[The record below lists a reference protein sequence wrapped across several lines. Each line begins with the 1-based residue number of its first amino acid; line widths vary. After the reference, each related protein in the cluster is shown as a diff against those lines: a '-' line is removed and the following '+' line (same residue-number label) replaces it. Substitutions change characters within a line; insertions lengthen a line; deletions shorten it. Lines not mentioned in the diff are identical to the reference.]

1 MEEEVKMKT
10 PESKKPKEKTPK
22 VKAEKPAKKSKY
34 PEGYIG
40 RPKPMK
46 MKKFEFHKPTLKHYI
61 GFGILAV
68 IIALLVWLVIA
79 LVNVGKL
86 SDVFIKAYEFD
97 TDTAEDTYIL
107 ENDKLLMEFDVGT
120 TQFSITQKDTGHVW
134 YSNPQDLNSDPIA
147 LQKEKNNMM
156 STLLVK
162 YSTENGV
169 NNIYDSYTYSIKRNF
184 FETEQKG
191 NEITVKYT
199 VSQMER
205 EFKYPLA
212 IYESEMDEYL
222 EQMSSADQNVITRR
236 CYRLVDIDKLKA
248 SDNEAELLRKYPDLN
263 EDNLYLIFDPL
274 NGYLKEQCEDIF
286 TKIGYTD
293 EDYMRHRE
301 LYKEKNEK
309 VEPAFNIT
317 VHYRLEGDSF
327 IVEIPYDDI
336 LYKRAYPIVQLSV
349 LPYFG
354 AAGTEDEGFLF
365 VPEGGGSLIDFNN
378 GKTRQNGYYADVYG
392 WDYASDRSA
401 VIKETRVAYPVF
413 GEALGDSSFISIIEN
428 GAEYAG
434 ITAEISGKLASYNY
448 VRADYKMIHGEQFE
462 VSTRNTSA
470 QYSYEPNLPQ
480 GEKIKQVYKFVNSPS
495 YVDMAI
501 AYRNYLFPN
510 QKKTD
515 NKTMP
520 IAIEIVG
527 AVDKV
532 QQVAGLPKTMPY
544 KLTSYSDAAQII
556 NTIDSDLG
564 IKNSSIKLSGFFNG
578 GIKQKMLKNFN
589 WINGLGG
596 ASGLNKMM
604 KSVADSSATL
614 YLDGTMQFA
623 YKTSST
629 AGFNRYRDPARF
641 ASDEVC
647 KLQEYSPVWYG
658 KLDSVDSYFLLRPSN
673 IARASDVFIKNA
685 EKYGFAGI
693 SYRDNGYQLSADY
706 NDNRLVS
713 RAKAREMQQE
723 KMQIAKDDGLGIMIN
738 AGNDYAL
745 KYADFIT
752 NMTLHG
758 NSYAIL
764 DRKIPFYQIAL
775 HGYKNYA
782 GSAVNLGYEID
793 QIILESAETGAALYF
808 VFMEEPERILQ
819 ETNYTEYYAAC
830 FDSWKTQLKEIYS
843 RYDSELRPIAN
854 SLVSGHEYLDDSVT
868 CTTFDNNY
876 NVYVNFGYVD
886 YTTDSGIVIP
896 ARDYKVT
903 KGGR

>member
-1 MEEEVKMKT
+1 MNKEDKMEA
-10 PESKKPKEKTPK
+10 KEKEPKVKAPK

-46 MKKFEFHKPTLKHYI
+46 TKTFEFHKPTVKTYI
-61 GFGILAV
+61 GLGFLTVV
-68 IIALLVWLVIA
+68 IGLLVWLIIA

-86 SDVFIKAYEFD
+86 SDAFIKAYEFD
-97 TDTAEDTYIL
+97 TDTAGETYVL
-107 ENDKLLMEFDVGT
+107 ENDKLRMDFDVAT

-134 YSNPQDLNSDPIA
+134 YSNPQDLDDDPIA

-169 NNIYDSYTYSIKRNF
+169 NNVYDSYTYSIKRNF
-184 FETEQKG
+184 FETEKKG
-191 NEITVKYT
+191 NEIIVKYT

-205 EFKYPLA
+205 EYKYPLA
-212 IYESEMDEYL
+212 IYESEMDEWL
-222 EQMSSADQNVITRR
+222 EEMSSSDQNVITRR
-236 CYRLVDIDKLKA
+236 CYRLVDIEKLKP
-248 SDNEAELLRKYPDLN
+248 SDNEAELLRKYPDLE

-274 NGYLKEQCEDIF
+274 NGYLKEQCEAIF
-286 TKIGYTD
+286 AKIGYSD

-317 VHYRLEGDSF
+317 VHYKLEGDSLS
-327 IVEIPYDDI
+327 VEIPYDDI

-354 AAGTEDEGFLF
+354 AAGTSADGFMF
-365 VPEGGGSLIDFNN
+365 VPEGGGSLINFNN
-378 GKTRQNGYYADVYG
+378 GKTRQNGYFADVYG
-392 WDYASDRSA
+392 WDWASDRSA

-413 GEALGDSSFISIIEN
+413 GESEGDSSYISIIEN

-462 VSTRNTSA
+462 VSSRNTSA
-470 QYSYEPNLPQ
+470 QYSYEANLPE
-480 GEKIKQVYKFVNSPS
+480 GEKIRQLYKFVGSPS
-495 YVDMAI
+495 YVDMAV
-501 AYRNYLFPN
+501 AYRNYLFGN
-510 QKKTD
+510 DKRTQ

-520 IAIEIVG
+520 IAVEIVG

-544 KLTSYSDAAQII
+544 KLTSYTEAGEII
-556 NTIDSDLG
+556 KSIDSDLG

-578 GIKQKMLKNFN
+578 GIRQKMLNNFK
-589 WINGLGG
+589 WIGSLGG
-596 ASGLNKMM
+596 ASGIKRMM
-604 KSVADSSATL
+604 EQVSDTSAKL

-623 YKTSST
+623 YRPTQT

-641 ASDEVC
+641 ANDEVC
-647 KLQEYSPVWYG
+647 KLQEYSPIWYG
-658 KLDSVDSYFLLRPSN
+658 KLDSLDSYFLLRPSN
-673 IARASDVFIKNA
+673 IAHASDVLIKNA
-685 EKYGFAGI
+685 KKYGFDAI

-706 NDNRLVS
+706 NDSRVVS
-713 RAKAREMQQE
+713 RAAAREQQQE
-723 KMQIAKDDGLGIMIN
+723 KMQLANDEGLGIMIN
-738 AGNDYAL
+738 AGNNYAL
-745 KYADFIT
+745 KYVDFIT
-752 NMTLHG
+752 NMTQHG
-758 NSYAIL
+758 NSYAII
-764 DRKIPFYQIAL
+764 DRQVPFYQIAL

-782 GSAVNLGYEID
+782 GSAVNLGYEIN
-793 QIILESAETGAALYF
+793 QAILESAETGAGLYF
-808 VFMEEPERILQ
+808 VFMNEPEKILQ

-830 FDSWKTQLKEIYS
+830 YDTWKDRLKDIYG
-843 RYDSELRPIAN
+843 RYNSELNPVAN
-854 SLVSGHEYLDDSVT
+854 SLISDHEYLEDSVT
-868 CTTFDNNY
+868 CTTFDNGY
-876 NVYVNFGYVD
+876 SVLVNFGYVD
-886 YTTDSGIVIP
+886 YTTDAGTVVP
-896 ARDYKVT
+896 ARDYKVI
-903 KGGR
+903 KGGM